1 MNSKS
6 FIVDNCD
13 NFDYFKLAFFGSSSF
28 VLPILEDILQNQNQS
43 LIQAGIKQ
51 LKNLLENQKNELNE
65 LKKTQDQQ
73 ILASNSDNL
82 DVQIKPI
89 WWKNQDFL
97 AILEFILKLI
107 LEINLDENF
116 ELNLEQKEKE
126 IINSNYLNSDLITNT
141 DLIKDNFGQKMEN
154 SIQQFKQITNKNEF
168 KSSKDSQNLGEIQKL
183 QNLELQNYS
192 QNSIQNQDKINQKI
206 NQSKQKIN
214 TQINTKYSKEMPLFL
229 QNNPKTCELILELA
243 KKIKL
248 ELVIT
253 QPDKLNGKKI
263 IENPIS
269 QFAKSHNLQLEMPI
283 KINSEIEEIKQ
294 KYQLDCAIVASFGQ
308 ILNSK
313 VLNFP
318 KFIINWHPS
327 LLPKYRGATPIQ
339 TALLENQKISGL
351 SWIKMTKGM
360 DSGPIWIQIPQII
373 QKSDTFETFTDSM
386 GKLGSQTWALPIIA
400 NLIEKMNEL

>member
-1 MNSKS
+1 MSSQNLSQSLNSNDS
-6 FIVDNCD
+6 N

-28 VLPILEDILQNQNQS
+28 VLPILKDILQNENQI
-43 LIQAGIKQ
+43 LIQIAIKQ

-73 ILASNSDNL
+73 ILTSNSNDL

-89 WWKNQDFL
+89 WWKTQDFL
-97 AILEFILKLI
+97 AILEFILEII
-107 LEINLDENF
+107 LERNLDESF
-116 ELNLEQKEKE
+116 ELNVEQREKE
-126 IINSNYLNSDLITNT
+126 IIDSNYLNLDSV
-141 DLIKDNFGQKMEN
+141 KANFDQKMEN
-154 SIQQFKQITNKNEF
+154 SIQQFEQITNKTELQN
-168 KSSKDSQNLGEIQKL
+168 SQNLEMEKVKKL

-192 QNSIQNQDKINQKI
+192 QNSTQNSTQNQDKINQKI
-206 NQSKQKIN
+206 NQIKEK
-214 TQINTKYSKEMPLFL
+214 INTKYSKQIPLFL
-229 QNNPKTCELILELA
+229 QNNPKTCELILELG
-243 KKIKL
+243 KKIKM

-339 TALLENQKISGL
+339 IALLENQKISGL

-360 DSGPIWIQIPQII
+360 DSGPIWLQIPQII
-373 QKSDTFETFTDSM
+373 QKSDTFETFADSM